1 MQTFKRKLVSAVLA
15 LVFSPAALAAGEYAG
30 GQWAMMNYDLNS
42 GSGSADMTVAVARYG
57 MNWRP
62 NVDFEARFG
71 LGLADDTVGLVTV
84 DTNYILGAYV
94 VGRLPAGNNV
104 TVYGMLGITR
114 SDLSVNI
121 TGLGSA
127 DDSGTDI
134 SYGFGLDYQVNQK
147 WAANLEYM
155 FYADTDGG
163 ELTALSLGASY
174 SF

>member
-1 MQTFKRKLVSAVLA
+1 MRIIKRTMLILGMLFVISPLA
-15 LVFSPAALAAGEYAG
+15 MAAGEYAG
-30 GQWAMMNYDLNS
+30 GQWAMMNYDLDS
-42 GSGSADMTVAVARYG
+42 GSGDADMTVAVARYG
-57 MNWRP
+57 MNWKN

-71 LGLADDTVGLVTV
+71 LGLTDDSVGITTV
-84 DTNYILGAYV
+84 DTNYILGGYV
-94 VGRLPAGNNV
+94 VGRLPVANKV
-104 TVYGMLGITR
+104 ELYGMLGLTY
-114 SDLSVNI
+114 SDLSVSI

-134 SYGFGLDYQVNQK
+134 SYGFGADYEVNAK
-147 WAANLEYM
+147 WKANLEYM